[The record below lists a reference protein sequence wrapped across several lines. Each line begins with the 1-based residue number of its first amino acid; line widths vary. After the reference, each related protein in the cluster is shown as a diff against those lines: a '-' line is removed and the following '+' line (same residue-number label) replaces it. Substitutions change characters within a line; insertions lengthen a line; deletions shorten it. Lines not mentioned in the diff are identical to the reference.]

1 MGAHQSRD
9 SGNGDKRR
17 RRKINTTTSLTNT
30 TNHSTTLTSAAS
42 LPLKKGLTSSIS
54 SPASHQ
60 QYQQEEQSGDVCD
73 EESSNISKPKYS
85 PFYKRS
91 TLTPHQQAQ
100 PVDCIPVSPVRHQVV
115 LSDQVMPLSS
125 LVSISRH
132 LRRSNSTKSKDDT
145 KQRRSD
151 NSNDKQS
158 NRGRNSSGSSGSNN
172 NNSYSDKTNRRFSL
186 HRQKSGPLKQQRQPQ
201 DYDAISAIS
210 GMTSEDDESRTNP
223 SSSRSAIYASS
234 VGSSSSMHLSPTH
247 AQFLNRRLSINND
260 KDSPTHKYGNNNRSG
275 KQGNPIVFDTS
286 LNAIDPDQQ
295 QQQQQQQQQRQRQ
308 QSPQQSDRIYD
319 YGHEKEYNR

>member
-17 RRKINTTTSLTNT
+17 RRKINTTASLTNT
-30 TNHSTTLTSAAS
+30 TNLSTTSKSAAS
-42 LPLKKGLTSSIS
+42 LPLKKGMTSSIS
-54 SPASHQ
+54 TPASHQ
-60 QYQQEEQSGDVCD
+60 QYQQEEQSGDVYD
-73 EESSNISKPKYS
+73 EEPSNISKPKYS

-100 PVDCIPVSPVRHQVV
+100 PVGSIPVSPVRHQVV

-125 LVSISRH
+125 LASISRH

-151 NSNDKQS
+151 SSNDKQS

-172 NNSYSDKTNRRFSL
+172 NNSHSDKINRRFSL
-186 HRQKSGPLKQQRQPQ
+186 HRQKSGPLRQQRQQQ

-234 VGSSSSMHLSPTH
+234 VGSSSSMHLSSTH

-260 KDSPTHKYGNNNRSG
+260 KDSPPHKYGSNRSG
-275 KQGNPIVFDTS
+275 KSGNQIVFATS
-286 LNAIDPDQQ
+286 LNATDPDEQQRQQ
-295 QQQQQQQQQRQRQ
+295 QQERP
-308 QSPQQSDRIYD
+308 SQQSDGIYD